1 MKQVEL
7 EAIITQYPECLTDA
21 RKLRAILL
29 DLYPEVPRGFICVL
43 CTVQS
48 AGIVAEIR
56 KKNKMDESDAFRYR
70 RFLEDNYGMSGE
82 FVNRALLLWKSV
94 LIKPDKMQERQS
106 ASPAIQLSEK
116 KIPFPPVSETEDDE
130 ESDYAEGPDEE
141 PDEEYYLNDPEIYE
155 PYEND
160 DVDGS
165 WESVCNYGYCDKE
178 DELGTVAPG
187 DDDANY
193 PDYYWEDVFD

>member
-21 RKLRAILL
+21 GKLRAILL
-29 DLYPEVPRGFICVL
+29 DLYPEASRGFIRVL

-48 AGIVAEIR
+48 AGIVAEIQ
-56 KKNKMDESDAFRYR
+56 KKNKMDELDFNRYR

-82 FVNRALLLWKSV
+82 LVNNALLLWKSV
-94 LIKPDKMQERQS
+94 LIKPDKMQEGQS

-116 KIPFPPVSETEDDE
+116 KIPFTPVSETEDDE

-141 PDEEYYLNDPEIYE
+141 PDEGCYLNDPDLYE

-165 WESVCNYGYCDKE
+165 WESVCNYGYCDSEEK
-178 DELGTVAPG
+178 
-187 DDDANY
+187 DDANTLEYDEADY
-193 PDYYWEDVFD
+193 PDYYWEDTLD

>member
-7 EAIITQYPECLTDA
+7 EAILIQYPECLTDA
-21 RKLRAILL
+21 GKLRAILL
-29 DLYPEVPRGFICVL
+29 DLYPEASRGFIRVL

-82 FVNRALLLWKSV
+82 LVNNALLLWKSV
-94 LIKPDKMQERQS
+94 LIKPDKIQEGQS

-116 KIPFPPVSETEDDE
+116 KIPFTPVSETEDDE
-130 ESDYAEGPDEE
+130 ESDYAEGPDKE

-165 WESVCNYGYCDKE
+165 WESVCNYGYCDNE
-178 DELGTVAPG
+178 DEHNADAPG
-187 DDDANY
+187 YDEADY
-193 PDYYWEDVFD
+193 PDYYWDDVFD

>member
-7 EAIITQYPECLTDA
+7 EAILIQYPECLTDA
-21 RKLRAILL
+21 GKLRAILL
-29 DLYPEVPRGFICVL
+29 DLYPEASRGFIRVL

-70 RFLEDNYGMSGE
+70 RLLEDNYGMSGAL
-82 FVNRALLLWKSV
+82 VNNALLLWKSV
-94 LIKPDKMQERQS
+94 LIKPDKMQEGQS

-116 KIPFPPVSETEDDE
+116 KIQFTPVSEAEDDE
-130 ESDYAEGPDEE
+130 ESDYVEGPDEE
-141 PDEEYYLNDPEIYE
+141 PDEEYYLNAPEIYE

-165 WESVCNYGYCDKE
+165 WESVCNYGYCDNE
-178 DELGTVAPG
+178 DEHDADAPG
-187 DDDANY
+187 DDEADY

>member
-29 DLYPEVPRGFICVL
+29 DLYPEASRGFIRVL
-43 CTVQS
+43 CTMQS

-70 RFLEDNYGMSGE
+70 RFLEDNYGMSGAL
-82 FVNRALLLWKSV
+82 VNNAILLWKSV

-116 KIPFPPVSETEDDE
+116 KIPFTPASETEDDD

-165 WESVCNYGYCDKE
+165 WESVCNYGCCDSEEK
-178 DELGTVAPG
+178 
-187 DDDANY
+187 DDANTPEYDEADY
-193 PDYYWEDVFD
+193 PDYYWEDTLD

>member
-1 MKQVEL
+1 MKQIEL

-29 DLYPEVPRGFICVL
+29 DLYPEVPRGFISVL

-48 AGIVAEIR
+48 AGIVAEVR

-82 FVNRALLLWKSV
+82 LVNNALLLWKSV
-94 LIKPDKMQERQS
+94 LIKPDKMQEGQS

-116 KIPFPPVSETEDDE
+116 KIPFTPVSETEDDE

-141 PDEEYYLNDPEIYE
+141 PDEECYLNDPDLYE

-165 WESVCNYGYCDKE
+165 WESVCNYGYCDSEEK
-178 DELGTVAPG
+178 
-187 DDDANY
+187 DDANTSEYDEADY
-193 PDYYWEDVFD
+193 PDYYWEDTLD